1 VTLHFDP
8 VSVAEPALQRRSE
21 GQSRDG
27 WVTICEYSRLLPER
41 GVAALVGGRQV
52 AVFRTFDGM
61 LYAIGNRDPFSGQ
74 FVLSRGIVGS
84 RGEAPTVAS
93 PLYKQVF
100 DLRTGVCVSDP
111 EVSVPVVD
119 VRRREDA
126 VEVRVH
132 ADGDP

>member
-1 VTLHFDP
+1 
-8 VSVAEPALQRRSE
+8 
-21 GQSRDG
+21 
-27 WVTICEYSRLLPER
+27 
-41 GVAALVGGRQV
+41 
-52 AVFRTFDGM
+52 
-61 LYAIGNRDPFSGQ
+61 
-74 FVLSRGIVGS
+74 VGS

-119 VRRREDA
+119 TRRREDA